1 MEKTVTNTR
10 LSAGMG
16 PRTVMQHCYV
26 ELLSAPMIRVT
37 LAVVATVSI
46 AMAAV
51 GPAGSFEALSM
62 LERMMSSAL
71 YAGICAPIFY
81 SLGVVTAY
89 LCRFRKP
96 FEMIIA
102 LAGMSMYVAFPLG
115 TAVYTIEGFAH
126 PDYSEAIGLLPIYL
140 SVATSAVACSILMS
154 YLAWQR
160 VWHAAPV
167 TARSDPDRALATATR
182 EVNAATPP
190 PNQDVS
196 PAGAV
201 QDESANSP
209 AHPNGD
215 GPVAELIPSVAQ
227 RVATPR
233 PGRQP
238 RALLRLLPQ
247 GLGTDLIYIKSEDH
261 YLEVH
266 TTVGSS
272 LIKMRFS
279 AAVAELGDRGV
290 QVHRSYWVA
299 NGHVTRSVRN
309 GKRTLLRLKG
319 DHKVPVSLTYL
330 PAVRAMLARSRHSAS
345 LPPQAGKGAHA

>member
-1 MEKTVTNTR
+1 
-10 LSAGMG
+10 
-16 PRTVMQHCYV
+16 MQHCYV

-167 TARSDPDRALATATR
+167 TARSDPDRALATAT
-182 EVNAATPP
+182 
-190 PNQDVS
+190 
-196 PAGAV
+196 
-201 QDESANSP
+201 
-209 AHPNGD
+209 
-215 GPVAELIPSVAQ
+215 
-227 RVATPR
+227 
-233 PGRQP
+233 
-238 RALLRLLPQ
+238 
-247 GLGTDLIYIKSEDH
+247 
-261 YLEVH
+261 
-266 TTVGSS
+266 
-272 LIKMRFS
+272 
-279 AAVAELGDRGV
+279 
-290 QVHRSYWVA
+290 
-299 NGHVTRSVRN
+299 VR
-309 GKRTLLRLKG
+309 
-319 DHKVPVSLTYL
+319 
-330 PAVRAMLARSRHSAS
+330 
-345 LPPQAGKGAHA
+345 